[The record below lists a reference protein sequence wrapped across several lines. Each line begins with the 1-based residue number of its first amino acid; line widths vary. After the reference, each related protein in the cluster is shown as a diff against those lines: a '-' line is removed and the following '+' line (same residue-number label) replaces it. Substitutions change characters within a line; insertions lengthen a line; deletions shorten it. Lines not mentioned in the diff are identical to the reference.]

1 MKIKRRTIVLV
12 IAAYNE
18 EQKIHGV
25 IREVAKYVNRIVV
38 VDDGSTDRTSKK
50 AKHRKVT
57 ILRHTINLGQGAALQ
72 TGFEFARTLKPDVV
86 ITYDGD
92 GQFVAHD
99 ITKFVKPIIEGQAE
113 VVLGSRF
120 LGKTL
125 NMPFSRLIVLR
136 LGILFTRLFSNIR
149 LTDTHNG
156 FRAFSGEA
164 IKKIDL
170 KHNRWAH
177 PSEIIYQISKNKLK
191 ILEVPITVKYSKYS
205 WKKGQKNIEAVKIPV
220 ELIIKAL
227 INS

>member
-1 MKIKRRTIVLV
+1 MKSKRNKIILI

-18 EQKIHGV
+18 EKKISAV
-25 IREVAKYVNRIVV
+25 IKEVAKYVNKIVV
-38 VDDGSTDRTSKK
+38 VDDGSTDQTSKRSE
-50 AKHRKVT
+50 HQKV
-57 ILRHTINLGQGAALQ
+57 ILLRHIINLGQGAALQ
-72 TGFEFARTLKPDVV
+72 TGFEYARTLNPDVV
-86 ITYDGD
+86 ITYDAD
-92 GQFVAHD
+92 GQFVAQD
-99 ITKFVKPIIEGQAE
+99 IQKFVKPIVEGQAE

-125 NMPFSRLIVLR
+125 NMPLSRLIILR
-136 LGILFTRLFSNIR
+136 LGILFTRFFSNIR

-177 PSEIIYQISKNKLK
+177 PSEIIYQISKNKFK
-191 ILEVPITVKYSKYS
+191 VLEVPITVKYSKYS
-205 WKKGQKNIEAVKIPV
+205 WKKGQKNIEAVKIPI

-227 INS
+227 MD